1 MTQWE
6 DGSAEQA
13 IYTGGW
19 VCRTGYNTG
28 GWVWRTGNNTGR
40 MGLENR
46 HWRLVLENRL

>member
-19 VCRTGYNTG
+19 VWRTGY
-28 GWVWRTGNNTGR
+28 NTGR

-46 HWRLVLENRL
+46 L